1 VYTTAAVLLGGSFVY
16 RALQVWRTGDE
27 AKTRRLFAFSI
38 LYLAGLFG
46 AVGVDAL
53 L

>member
-1 VYTTAAVLLGGSFVY
+1 VVLGGSFVY
-16 RALQVWRTGDE
+16 RALQVWRTADD
-27 AKTRRLFAFSI
+27 ARTRRLFAFSI

-53 L
+53 VRP